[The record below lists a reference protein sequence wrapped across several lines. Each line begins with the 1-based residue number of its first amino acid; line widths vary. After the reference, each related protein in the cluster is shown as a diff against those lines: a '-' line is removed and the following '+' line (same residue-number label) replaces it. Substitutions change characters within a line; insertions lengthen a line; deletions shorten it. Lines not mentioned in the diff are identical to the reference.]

1 MYSLAFLYLLAYLS
15 LSSFLLFRFQLDTKT
30 TKNERDNRQNEIV
43 LACLAHSWGIFKITI
58 LFFFSLLFFCV
69 CCGRKAV
76 KKKKKP
82 KSNGE

>member
-15 LSSFLLFRFQLDTKT
+15 LSSFLLFAFQLDTKT

-43 LACLAHSWGIFKITI
+43 LACLAHSWGILKI
-58 LFFFSLLFFCV
+58 LFFLVCCFFCV

-76 KKKKKP
+76 GIKKAEKQR
-82 KSNGE
+82 